1 MFMPHGKAFGAP
13 RSSSFPALPVSLSSQ
28 SNGSH
33 RGLNKQPVHKL
44 PTGQIAINKPSNVQ
58 QGWMTEAVRSVY
70 VCVRLCVLSLT
81 SFKSN
86 PQHLFLSL
94 VHAPK
99 MLLLVLKLTA
109 FFFVCGSLLLFRPL
123 VFCVRIYLRKKEN
136 LLHRLPENSGFYPGV
151 PYYWLFIMLGL
162 LDLLFYGCTQTSSQ
176 IRSVEKVG
184 CTCVCVCL
192 FNDEGI
198 ILSETQ
204 ACSCAC
210 STQTYGIIPCPNYK
224 VAKTVNS
231 RRNYSDM
238 KCANAN
244 V

>member
-70 VCVRLCVLSLT
+70 VCVRLCVCVLSLT

-94 VHAPK
+94 VHPPK

-109 FFFVCGSLLLFRPL
+109 FFCLWLLVAFPPTRVLCAYLFEEKRKSASSVARELWLLPWCSLLL
-123 VFCVRIYLRKKEN
+123 VIYN
-136 LLHRLPENSGFYPGV
+136 VGS
-151 PYYWLFIMLGL
+151 LGL
-162 LDLLFYGCTQTSSQ
+162 
-176 IRSVEKVG
+176 
-184 CTCVCVCL
+184 
-192 FNDEGI
+192 I
-198 ILSETQ
+198 ILWLHT
-204 ACSCAC
+204 
-210 STQTYGIIPCPNYK
+210 
-224 VAKTVNS
+224 
-231 RRNYSDM
+231 
-238 KCANAN
+238 N
-244 V
+244 VIADKI